1 MEVVKVTPRG
11 YCKGV
16 VSAIE
21 IAKKTRKQYP
31 NEKITILG
39 MLVHNQYVVDALTYY
54 KIDTVDIPN
63 KSRIE
68 LLDEVN
74 EGIVI
79 ITAHGASDK
88 VFEKAKEKGLFV
100 IDATCEYVAYIHKIV
115 KEKLNEGYEIG
126 YIGKKK
132 HPESEAV
139 LEISD
144 KIHLIENEN
153 DLNFE
158 HDKLFFTNQTT
169 LSYFDIKKLY
179 ETIQNKYPH
188 AIINNE
194 ICNATKC
201 RQEAVMNLKDV
212 DALIVVGDPKS
223 HNTQKL
229 ANIGSKNVPTVYCVE
244 TAKDLM
250 NVDLSNLNKVAVTSG
265 ASTPTRITN
274 QVIHYLETNE
284 YIELNVENV
293 I

>member
-1 MEVVKVTPRG
+1 MEVIKVTPRG

-31 NEKITILG
+31 NDKITILG
-39 MLVHNQYVVDALTYY
+39 MLVHNQYVVDALAYY
-54 KIDTVDIPN
+54 HIDTIDIPK
-63 KSRIE
+63 KSRLE

-79 ITAHGASDK
+79 FTAHGVSDK
-88 VFEKAKEKGLFV
+88 VFEKAKEKGLMI

-126 YIGKKK
+126 YIGKKG

-139 LEISD
+139 LEISNH
-144 KIHLIENEN
+144 IHLIENEN
-153 DLNFE
+153 DLNFDK
-158 HDKLFFTNQTT
+158 DKLFFTNQTT
-169 LSYFDIKKLY
+169 LSYFDIQKLY
-179 ETIQNKYPH
+179 ETIQIKYPH

-229 ANIGSKNVPTVYCVE
+229 ANIGRKNISDVYCIE
-244 TAKDLM
+244 TVKDLITT
-250 NVDLSNLNKVAVTSG
+250 DLSKYNKVAVTSG

-274 QVIHYLETNE
+274 QVIHYLQTNE
-284 YIELNVENV
+284 ILELNIENV